1 MQRNMTQQNP
11 ENDDI
16 DYSSWLFPIG
26 NIAA

>member
-16 DYSSWLFPIG
+16 HYSSWLFPIG